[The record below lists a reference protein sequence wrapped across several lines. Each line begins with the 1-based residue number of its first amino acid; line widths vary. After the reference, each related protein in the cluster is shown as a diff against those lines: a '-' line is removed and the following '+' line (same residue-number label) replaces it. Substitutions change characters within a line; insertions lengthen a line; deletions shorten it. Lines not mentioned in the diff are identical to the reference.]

1 MRKWKQA
8 LALVLALVMTLSL
21 VALPS
26 FAEGEGDGGG
36 TAATQPVWPA
46 EGSIKLDK
54 DAKAVEGQKNLW
66 EVTLG
71 IQGKNY
77 KTTSDVVLV
86 IDNSNSMYYANGVD
100 SSNGYE
106 SASKAPR
113 MKNTIAAAKAF
124 ADKLLTENSTTR
136 IALVV
141 YGTNVHWSTD
151 FYDAAHKSD
160 LTKKL
165 GEISQDSDNGGTNQQ
180 AGIHKAQEL
189 LAAST
194 GKQKNIVILSDGEAT
209 FCYEVTAVNQSA
221 PLEFDYELLK
231 ESNCGIGSHNT
242 PTVQLNATEPKGD
255 TALTIKSCNYNTVIG
270 QGNKFALKDQ
280 SYSLS
285 VNGYFNHPQVTG
297 SFKCSHFMAT
307 EQTWNYTIDA
317 NNSNGQNNS
326 TVHFTGYETKD
337 TTFSTRVSSLD
348 VTNSGQSTIWEANTA
363 KTAGT
368 TIFSVALQ
376 AGTNGEN
383 TLKSCATDAAKGY
396 FAIGQNDNV
405 EQKLTSAFEAIAGSI
420 AIAASNG
427 SVADTMGEN
436 VQLSFSGTAP
446 VITTDKAVYDAGE
459 ADVYISQGSATY
471 DAVARR
477 INWTV
482 GNVRE
487 GDNPIMKYKVTV
499 KEGYNPSTNE
509 VLDANKEA
517 TFSYKNY
524 LGEDT
529 VGTFPVP
536 QVTVG
541 GGNILVHY
549 YLVNDQGKPI
559 NENGAVVESPAL
571 AEQVKP
577 AAYHEVDGSTG
588 LSYNIPYTVSHDNV
602 ANYNYFGSYILNNGD
617 LIKGDFVE
625 VTLTAANSN
634 QHVWFAYTQT
644 FNVVHVRMDENGAA
658 KTVQTDTYTVSASF
672 NLTDK
677 VNKDKDGNAV
687 TEGTFLYGGAFQDAA
702 CTTAYPFA
710 EGETGLSFAPKAGQT
725 YYIWEV
731 PSAYLVPKTLDCW
744 EHNTEGQLDVIGYY
758 MLSVIDREVYKE
770 VGFYVNDVRTPAN
783 QRTYKAIDE
792 DRGTTVVNLP
802 EGQSVAFEGITINL
816 KQEGQSD
823 SYTPSDLV
831 PADKYGYMLCY
842 GLDKNTYWSEAG
854 KAVSYY
860 PYWVTLDGVEVTNN
874 VTRVGTYQ
882 GVGHDRIQTANES
895 RTAGC
900 TVPAAAETQLLT
912 MAFYCADG
920 TPITADVPTVED
932 VTVTVVD
939 GAKTYELTVPV
950 GTSARDQIS
959 YQAPV
964 GKVFAGWFTDEACTT
979 PANLDSITQDT
990 TIYAKYVSDSYLD
1003 LHYARNGLFR
1013 LRGVTLISAVDNPAN
1028 YQESGIIVDGEKLP
1042 VAYAARYRLFYTA
1055 SGLFGAA
1062 RNAKLMIAHQSL
1074 SGSGTLEVT
1083 PYWVTKDGTTVL
1095 GENHTL
1101 HYNTRTIWE

>member
-1 MRKWKQA
+1 MKKWKQA
-8 LALVLALVMTLSL
+8 LALVLALVMALSL

-26 FAEGEGDGGG
+26 FAEGEETGGG

-54 DAKAVEGQKNLW
+54 DAKAVEGSNNLW

-86 IDNSNSMYYANGVD
+86 IDCSGSMEGTKLANTQ
-100 SSNGYE
+100 
-106 SASKAPR
+106 K
-113 MKNTIAAAKAF
+113 AAKAF
-124 ADKLLTENSTTR
+124 GDKLLTENSATR
-136 IALVV
+136 IAIVT
-141 YGTNVHWSTD
+141 YSG
-151 FYDAAHKSD
+151 DAAAYSNGRFYTADELSAFKTAVD
-160 LTKKL
+160 DATYA
-165 GEISQDSDNGGTNQQ
+165 NGGTNQQ
-180 AGIHKAQEL
+180 AGIHVAQQL
-189 LAAST
+189 LASDSST
-194 GKQKNIVILSDGEAT
+194 GRQKNIVILSDGAAT
-209 FCYEVTAVNQSA
+209 YSHPFIVPRNGSA
-221 PLEFDYELLK
+221 PTTPAPDYTK
-231 ESNCGIGSHNT
+231 KIGSG
-242 PTVQLNATEPKGD
+242 GD
-255 TALTIKSCNYNTVIG
+255 FEIG
-270 QGNKFALKDQ
+270 YYGGFLGLEWYDQGNAGHYSGS
-280 SYSLS
+280 SYNDKGSYTYNADGTFTFKS
-285 VNGYFNHPQVTG
+285 NVNT
-297 SFKCSHFMAT
+297 
-307 EQTWNYTIDA
+307 
-317 NNSNGQNNS
+317 NNG
-326 TVHFTGYETKD
+326 VA
-337 TTFSTRVSSLD
+337 
-348 VTNSGQSTIWEANTA
+348 TIWEANQA
-363 KTAGT
+363 KAAGT

-396 FAIGQNDNV
+396 FAIAQNDNV
-405 EQKLTSAFEAIAGSI
+405 EQKLTAAFEAIAGSI

-427 SVADTMGEN
+427 SVADTMGEK
-436 VQLSFSGTAP
+436 VQLSFTGAAP
-446 VITTDKAVYDAGE
+446 VITTDKAVYDAGN

-471 DAVARR
+471 DTTNRQ
-477 INWTV
+477 INWNV

-499 KEGYNPSTNE
+499 KEGCNPHTGE
-509 VLDANKEA
+509 VLDANKSA

-549 YLVNDQGKPI
+549 YLVNDQGQPI

-571 AEQVKP
+571 AKQVKT
-577 AAYHEVDGSTG
+577 AAYHEENGSTG
-588 LSYNIPYTVSHDNV
+588 LSYNTPYTVSHDNV
-602 ANYNYFGSYILNNGD
+602 ANYNYFGSYILNNGN
-617 LIKGDFVE
+617 LTKGDSVD

-634 QHVWFAYTQT
+634 QHVWFAYYQT

-677 VNKDKDGNAV
+677 VSSGY
-687 TEGTFLYGGAFQDAA
+687 LYGGAFNDPA
-702 CTTAYPFA
+702 CTEAYPFA
-710 EGETGLSFAPKAGQT
+710 NEGETGLSFAPQAGAT

-731 PSAYLVPKTLDCW
+731 PNAYLIPKTLDCW

-783 QRTYKAIDE
+783 QMTYKAIDE
-792 DRGTTVVNLP
+792 NRTTVANLQG
-802 EGQSVAFEGITINL
+802 GQSVAFEGITINL

-950 GTSARDQIS
+950 GAGIRDQVA
-959 YQAPV
+959 YQAPA
-964 GKVFAGWFTDEACTT
+964 GKVFAGWFADQAYTT
-979 PANLDSITQDT
+979 PADLDQLTQDT

-1028 YQESGIIVDGEKLP
+1028 YQESGIIVDGVKVP
-1042 VAYAARYRLFYTA
+1042 VAYANRYRLFYTA

-1062 RNAKLMIAHQSL
+1062 RNARLMITQQSL

-1083 PYWVTKDGTTVL
+1083 PYWVTLDGTQVL
-1095 GENHTL
+1095 GQTHTL

>member
-1 MRKWKQA
+1 MKKWKQA
-8 LALVLALVMTLSL
+8 LALVLALVMALSL

-54 DAKAVEGQKNLW
+54 DAEAVEGQKNLW

-86 IDNSNSMYYANGVD
+86 IDCSGSMDEGT
-100 SSNGYE
+100 
-106 SASKAPR
+106 KLT
-113 MKNTIAAAKAF
+113 NTRAAAKAF
-124 ADKLLTENSTTR
+124 GDKLLTEGSTTR
-136 IALVV
+136 IAIVTFIDTATA
-141 YGTNVHWSTD
+141 YNNGH
-151 FYDAAHKSD
+151 FYTASELDAFKDAINKA
-160 LTKKL
+160 TYA
-165 GEISQDSDNGGTNQQ
+165 NGGTNQQ

-194 GKQKNIVILSDGEAT
+194 GKQKNIVILSDGEPT
-209 FCYEVTAVNQSA
+209 FCYKVTAVNQSA

-231 ESNCGIGSHNT
+231 ESNCGSFGSHKT
-242 PTVQLNATEPKGD
+242 PTVQLNATEPKDD
-255 TALTIKSCNYNTVIG
+255 TALTIKSCDYNRVIG
-270 QGNKFALKDQ
+270 SGGDFDLDTNLTNDA
-280 SYSLS
+280 YSLG

-297 SFKCSHFMAT
+297 SYTCNHTFVSD
-307 EQTWNYTIDA
+307 ETWNYTIDA
-317 NNSNGQNNS
+317 NNSNGQNSS

-337 TTFSTRVSSLD
+337 TTFSTRVSSLN
-348 VTNSGQSTIWEANTA
+348 VTNCGQSTIWEANTA
-363 KTAGT
+363 KKAGT

-376 AGTNGEN
+376 ARTNGEN

-405 EQKLTSAFEAIAGSI
+405 EQKLTAAFEAIAGSI

-427 SVADTMGEN
+427 SVADTMGDE
-436 VQLSFSGTAP
+436 VQLSFSGAAP
-446 VITTDKAVYDAGE
+446 VITNDKAVYDAGN

-471 DAVARR
+471 DTTNRR

-499 KEGYNPSTNE
+499 KEGCNPSTNE

-549 YLVNDQGKPI
+549 YLVNDQGQPI

-571 AEQVKP
+571 AKQVKT
-577 AAYHEVDGSTG
+577 AAYHEENGSTG
-588 LSYNIPYTVSHDNV
+588 LSYNIPYAVSHDNV
-602 ANYNYFGSYILNNGD
+602 ANYNYFGSYILNDSN
-617 LIKGDFVE
+617 LTKGDSVD

-634 QHVWFAYTQT
+634 QHVWFAYTQS
-644 FNVVHVRMDENGAA
+644 FYVAHVQMDKNGQA
-658 KTVQTDTYTVSASF
+658 KQVGATETYPVSAGF

-677 VNKDKDGNAV
+677 VTRGY
-687 TEGTFLYGGAFQDAA
+687 LYGGAFNSEA
-702 CTTAYPFA
+702 CTEVYPFA
-710 EGETGLSFAPKAGQT
+710 EGETGLSFTPKAGET

-731 PSAYLVPKTLDCW
+731 PNTYLIPKTLDCW

-783 QRTYKAIDE
+783 QRTYEAIDE

-802 EGQSVAFEGITINL
+802 EGQSVAFESITINL

-1003 LHYARNGLFR
+1003 LHYVRNGLFR
-1013 LRGVTLISAVDNPAN
+1013 LRGVTLISAVDDPAN

-1042 VAYAARYRLFYTA
+1042 VAYANRYMLFNTPA
-1055 SGLFGAA
+1055 SLFGAA
-1062 RNAKLMIAHQSL
+1062 RNAKLMIARQSL

>member
-1 MRKWKQA
+1 MKKWKQA
-8 LALVLALVMTLSL
+8 LALVLALVMALSL

-26 FAEGEGDGGG
+26 FAEGEETGGG
-36 TAATQPVWPA
+36 TESTQPVWPA

-54 DAKAVEGQKNLW
+54 DAKAVGGQENLW

-77 KTTSDVVLV
+77 KTSSDVVLV
-86 IDNSNSMYYANGVD
+86 IDCSGSMGEGTKLEAT
-100 SSNGYE
+100 
-106 SASKAPR
+106 R
-113 MKNTIAAAKAF
+113 TAAKAF
-124 ADKLLTENSTTR
+124 GDKLLTEGSATR
-136 IALVV
+136 IAIV
-141 YGTNVHWSTD
+141 TFID
-151 FYDAAHKSD
+151 KAAAHNDGHFYTAAELSAFKSAVD
-160 LTKKL
+160 EATYA
-165 GEISQDSDNGGTNQQ
+165 NGGTNQQ

-194 GKQKNIVILSDGEAT
+194 GKQKNIVILSDGE
-209 FCYEVTAVNQSA
+209 
-221 PLEFDYELLK
+221 
-231 ESNCGIGSHNT
+231 
-242 PTVQLNATEPKGD
+242 PTYSYPFVGGNASIDCEWII
-255 TALTIKSCNYNTVIG
+255 AHWFS
-270 QGNKFALKDQ
+270 GN
-280 SYSLS
+280 
-285 VNGYFNHPQVTG
+285 PQVSSWPTTATPDYSTVVGSGNSFGLDGNILWHCTCRHNRTTDKLYG
-297 SFKCSHFMAT
+297 SF
-307 EQTWNYTIDA
+307 YYD
-317 NNSNGQNNS
+317 SNGNFVCSNGS
-326 TVHFTGYETKD
+326 K
-337 TTFSTRVSSLD
+337 SSD
-348 VTNSGQSTIWEANTA
+348 NGVATIWEANQA

-376 AGTNGEN
+376 ANTNGEN

-396 FAIGQNDNV
+396 FSIGQDDSV

-499 KEGYNPSTNE
+499 KEGYNPHTGE
-509 VLDANKEA
+509 VLDANKSA

-549 YLVNDQGKPI
+549 YLVNGQGQPI

-602 ANYNYFGSYILNNGD
+602 ADYNYYGSYILNDSN
-617 LIKGDFVE
+617 LTKGDSVD

-634 QHVWFAYTQT
+634 QHVWFAYTQS
-644 FNVVHVRMDENGAA
+644 FYVAHVQMDKNGQA
-658 KTVQTDTYTVSASF
+658 KQVGNTETYPVSAEF

-677 VNKDKDGNAV
+677 VTSGY
-687 TEGTFLYGGAFQDAA
+687 LYGGAFQNAA

-710 EGETGLSFAPKAGQT
+710 EGETGLSFAPKAGAT

-731 PSAYLVPKTLDCW
+731 PNTYLIPKTLDCW

-950 GTSARDQIS
+950 GAGIRDQVA
-959 YQAPV
+959 YQAPA
-964 GKVFAGWFTDEACTT
+964 GKVFAGWFTDQAYTI
-979 PANLDSITQDT
+979 PADLDQVTEDT

-1003 LHYARNGLFR
+1003 LHYVRNGLFR

-1028 YQESGIIVDGEKLP
+1028 YQESGIIVDGVKVP
-1042 VAYAARYRLFYTA
+1042 VAYANRYRLFYTA

-1062 RNAKLMIAHQSL
+1062 RNAKLMITQQSL

>member
-1 MRKWKQA
+1 MKKWKQA
-8 LALVLALVMTLSL
+8 LALVLALVMALSL

-26 FAEGEGDGGG
+26 FAEGEETGGG
-36 TAATQPVWPA
+36 TETTQPVWPA

-54 DAKAVEGQKNLW
+54 DAKAVEGHENLW

-86 IDNSNSMYYANGVD
+86 IDCSGSMKEG
-100 SSNGYE
+100 
-106 SASKAPR
+106 SKLT
-113 MKNTIAAAKAF
+113 NTRKAAKAF
-124 ADKLLTENSTTR
+124 GDKLLTENSSTR
-136 IALVV
+136 IAIVTFIDEATAHNN
-141 YGTNVHWSTD
+141 GH
-151 FYDAAHKSD
+151 FYTASELSAFETAVDEATYA
-160 LTKKL
+160 
-165 GEISQDSDNGGTNQQ
+165 NGGTNQQ

-194 GKQKNIVILSDGEAT
+194 GRQKNIVILSDGEAT
-209 FCYEVTAVNQSA
+209 YSHRITGKVTCTN
-221 PLEFDYELLK
+221 DIY
-231 ESNCGIGSHNT
+231 IGSNIIGT
-242 PTVQLNATEPKGD
+242 KYYATSDIDWATAQIQCDYSSNRIDGSGGD
-255 TALTIKSCNYNTVIG
+255 FYFEKNRNLTISGCGKKG
-270 QGNKFALKDQ
+270 GD
-280 SYSLS
+280 SYITH
-285 VNGYFNHPQVTG
+285 GIP
-297 SFKCSHFMAT
+297 
-307 EQTWNYTIDA
+307 
-317 NNSNGQNNS
+317 
-326 TVHFTGYETKD
+326 
-337 TTFSTRVSSLD
+337 
-348 VTNSGQSTIWEANTA
+348 TIWEANQA

-383 TLKSCATDAAKGY
+383 TLKSCATDPAKGY
-396 FAIGQNDNV
+396 FAIANNDDV
-405 EQKLTSAFEAIAGSI
+405 ETKLNAAFTAIAGSI
-420 AIAASNG
+420 AIAAKAG
-427 SVADTMGEN
+427 TVADTMGDE
-436 VQLSFSGTAP
+436 VQLSFSDAAP
-446 VITTDKAVYDAGE
+446 VITNDKAVYDAGN

-471 DAVARR
+471 DADARR

-499 KEGYNPSTNE
+499 KEGSNPSTGE
-509 VLDANKEA
+509 VLDANESA

-549 YLVNDQGKPI
+549 YLVNDQGQPI

-571 AEQVKP
+571 AKQVKT
-577 AAYHEVDGSTG
+577 AAYHEENGSTG
-588 LSYNIPYTVSHDNV
+588 LSYNIPYMVSHDNV
-602 ANYNYFGSYILNNGD
+602 ANYNYFGSYILNDSN
-617 LIKGDFVE
+617 LTKGDSVD

-634 QHVWFAYTQT
+634 QHVWFAYYQT

-710 EGETGLSFAPKAGQT
+710 EGETGLSFAPQAGET

-731 PSAYLVPKTLDCW
+731 PNTYLKPMALSCW
-744 EHNTEGQLDVIGYY
+744 EHNTEGQLDVIGFY
-758 MLSVIDREVYKE
+758 MVSAIDRALYKE
-770 VGFYVNDVRTPAN
+770 AGFYVNDVRTPAN
-783 QRTYKAIDE
+783 QMTYGAIDE
-792 DRGTTVVNLP
+792 DRTTVANLP
-802 EGQSVAFEGITINL
+802 EGQSVAFKGITINL

-823 SYTPSDLV
+823 SYTAASV
-831 PADKYGYMLCY
+831 VTGDKYGYMLCY
-842 GLDKNTYWSEAG
+842 GLDKDTYWPQAG
-854 KAVSYY
+854 ASVSYY
-860 PYWVTLDGVEVTNN
+860 PYWVTLDGVEVTNS
-874 VTRVGTYQ
+874 VTRTGTYQ
-882 GVGHDRIQTANES
+882 GTGAGKIKSTDES
-895 RTAGC
+895 RTADC
-900 TVPAAAETQLLT
+900 TVPAVAETQLLT
-912 MAFYCADG
+912 MASYCADG
-920 TPITADVPTVED
+920 TPISADVPTVED

-939 GAKTYELTVPV
+939 GAKTYELTVSA
-950 GTSARDQIS
+950 GTGVRNQVA
-959 YQAPV
+959 YQAPA

-979 PANLDSITQDT
+979 PADLDCITQDT

-1003 LHYARNGLFR
+1003 LHYVRNGLFR

-1028 YQESGIIVDGEKLP
+1028 YQESGIIVDGVKVP
-1042 VAYAARYRLFYTA
+1042 VAYANRYRLFYTA

-1062 RNAKLMIAHQSL
+1062 RNARLMITQQRL
-1074 SGSGTLEVT
+1074 FGSGTLEVT
-1083 PYWVTKDGTTVL
+1083 PYWVTLDGTEVHGVT
-1095 GENHTL
+1095 HTL

>member
-86 IDNSNSMYYANGVD
+86 IDCSGSMDEGT
-100 SSNGYE
+100 
-106 SASKAPR
+106 KLT
-113 MKNTIAAAKAF
+113 NTRAAAKAF
-124 ADKLLTENSTTR
+124 GDKLLTEGSTTR
-136 IALVV
+136 IAIVTFIDTATAYNDGHFYTASELV
-141 YGTNVHWSTD
+141 D
-151 FYDAAHKSD
+151 FEDAVDNA
-160 LTKKL
+160 TYA
-165 GEISQDSDNGGTNQQ
+165 NGGTNQQ
-180 AGIHKAQEL
+180 AGIHVAQQL
-189 LAAST
+189 LSSAAST
-194 GKQKNIVILSDGEAT
+194 GKQKNIVILSDGEPTYSYPFVAT
-209 FCYEVTAVNQSA
+209 ATYSGCEAWTSLGCPRGGSITNIGAFAPSYSNSDIVGAGNSFTMDYNAAVTATC
-221 PLEFDYELLK
+221 PK
-231 ESNCGIGSHNT
+231 HGESTTKGYVYN
-242 PTVQLNATEPKGD
+242 LNGTYTTSKGTD
-255 TALTIKSCNYNTVIG
+255 
-270 QGNKFALKDQ
+270 
-280 SYSLS
+280 
-285 VNGYFNHPQVTG
+285 NGV
-297 SFKCSHFMAT
+297 A
-307 EQTWNYTIDA
+307 
-317 NNSNGQNNS
+317 
-326 TVHFTGYETKD
+326 
-337 TTFSTRVSSLD
+337 
-348 VTNSGQSTIWEANTA
+348 TIWEANTA
-363 KTAGT
+363 KKAGT

-396 FAIGQNDNV
+396 FSIGQSDSV

-427 SVADTMGEN
+427 SVADTMGDE
-436 VQLSFSGTAP
+436 VQLSFSGAAP
-446 VITTDKAVYDAGE
+446 VITNDKAVYDAGN

-471 DAVARR
+471 DTTNRR

-499 KEGYNPSTNE
+499 KEGSNPSTNE

-549 YLVNDQGKPI
+549 YLVNDQGQPI

-571 AEQVKP
+571 AKQVKT
-577 AAYHEVDGSTG
+577 AAYHEENGSTG
-588 LSYNIPYTVSHDNV
+588 LSYNILYTVSHDNV
-602 ANYNYFGSYILNNGD
+602 ANYNYFGSYILNNGP
-617 LIKGDFVE
+617 LSKGDSVE

-634 QHVWFAYTQT
+634 QHVWFAYTQS
-644 FNVVHVRMDENGAA
+644 FYVAHVQMDENGQA
-658 KTVQTDTYTVSASF
+658 KQVGATETYPVSAGF

-677 VNKDKDGNAV
+677 VTSGY
-687 TEGTFLYGGAFQDAA
+687 LYGGAFQNAA

-710 EGETGLSFAPKAGQT
+710 EGETGKSFTPTPGET

-731 PSAYLVPKTLDCW
+731 PNTYLIPKTLDCW

-964 GKVFAGWFTDEACTT
+964 GKVFAGWFTDEAYTT
-979 PANLDSITQDT
+979 PANLDSITEDT

-1042 VAYAARYRLFYTA
+1042 VAYANRYMLFNTPA
-1055 SGLFGAA
+1055 SLFGAA
-1062 RNAKLMIAHQSL
+1062 RNAKLMIARQSL